1 MIRADRLAFRAMS
14 SVALPEELLLLAYD
28 NESGKAIGSRIGLDL
43 GMAAA
48 VLVEL
53 ALAGR
58 IAYSDGTI
66 IAVNDKP
73 TGEAI
78 ADDVL
83 SRIAADTPHT
93 PASWVQRLRH
103 GLRARVLADLCARG
117 VIRDVDETA
126 MDGFVHLHR
135 YPTIDASVETEVR
148 DRLGKALTGEEIP
161 AERTAALATLVA
173 AVRMEPTLGLS
184 GEEIQEAHSQLE
196 KIGGGAGFTGS
207 VSLEESTIRPSVA
220 LVIAALAKA
229 IEQAL
234 GAARPATPAG

>member
-1 MIRADRLAFRAMS
+1 VS
-14 SVALPEELLLLAYD
+14 SVALAEELLLLAYD

-48 VLVEL
+48 VLVDL

-66 IAVNDKP
+66 IVTHNDP
-73 TGEAI
+73 TGEPI
-78 ADDVL
+78 ADDIL
-83 SRIAADTPHT
+83 ARIAADTPHT

-117 VIRDVDETA
+117 VICDVDETA

-148 DRLGKALTGEEIP
+148 ERLSKALTGEEVP

-184 GEEIQEAHSQLE
+184 GEEVQEAHNQLE
-196 KIGGGAGFTGS
+196 KIGGGAGFTGN

-220 LVIAALAKA
+220 LVIAALARA
-229 IEQAL
+229 IHQAL
-234 GAARPATPAG
+234 GAPRPAAPSSGS

>member
-1 MIRADRLAFRAMS
+1 MMRDDRLAFGAMS
-14 SVALPEELLLLAYD
+14 SVALAEELLLLAYD

-66 IAVNDKP
+66 IVISDKP
-73 TGEAI
+73 TGEPI

-83 SRIAADTPHT
+83 ARIAADTPHT

-117 VIRDVDETA
+117 VICDVDETA
-126 MDGFVHLHR
+126 MEGYVHLHR
-135 YPTIDASVETEVR
+135 YPTIDASVENEVR
-148 DRLGKALTGEEIP
+148 ERLSKALSGDGVP

-184 GEEIQEAHSQLE
+184 VQETLEAHGQLE
-196 KIGGGAGFTGS
+196 KIGGGAGFTGN

-229 IEQAL
+229 IDQAL
-234 GAARPATPAG
+234 GAPRPAAPAS

>member
-1 MIRADRLAFRAMS
+1 MS

-28 NESGKAIGSRIGLDL
+28 NESGKAVGSRIGLDL

-66 IAVNDKP
+66 IVVDGKP
-73 TGEAI
+73 TGEPI
-78 ADDVL
+78 ADEVL
-83 SRIAADTPHT
+83 ARIGADTPHT

-103 GLRARVLADLCARG
+103 GLRTRVLADLCARG
-117 VIRDVDETA
+117 VICDVDETA
-126 MDGFVHLHR
+126 MDGYVHLHR
-135 YPTIDASVETEVR
+135 YPTIDESVETEVR
-148 DRLGKALTGEEIP
+148 ERLGKALTGEEVP

-184 GEEIQEAHSQLE
+184 GAEIQEAHNQLE
-196 KIGGGAGFTGS
+196 RIGGGAGFTGN

-229 IEQAL
+229 IDQAL
-234 GAARPATPAG
+234 GAPRPAAG